1 MFLPTAGITIETAV
15 VLFEETLKICSGMNV
30 MEVCMK
36 IDRMIGILSILL
48 QKEKVTAPYLAEK
61 FEVSRRTIN
70 RDIEALCMAG
80 IPLVTEPGRGGG
92 ISIMEGFSIDR
103 ALFTSAD
110 LQAILA
116 GLRGLDSVSGTNRYL
131 QLMEKL
137 SAGTSN
143 LIAAD
148 THILIDLSSWY
159 KSALAPKIELLHSA
173 ILSGNKVSFTYFSPK
188 GESIRT
194 VEPYYLVFQW
204 AGWYLWG
211 RCDEREDFRLF
222 KLMRMDDLCLREP
235 FEKRAVQPPD
245 LSADRV
251 FPPTYLVK
259 AKIDPSFQWRLV
271 EEFGPKCY
279 QVLPDGMLLFTA
291 DFSDRNNVVGWIA
304 SFGGGAELLEPV
316 ELREEVLRFAEDI
329 RRNYL
334 PDTET

>member
-15 VLFEETLKICSGMNV
+15 VLFEETLKICSGMNM

-173 ILSGNKVSFTYFSPK
+173 ILSGNKVSFIYFSPK

-204 AGWYLWG
+204 ADWYLWG

-222 KLMRMDDLCLREP
+222 KLLRMDDLCLREP
-235 FEKRAVQPPD
+235 FEKRTVKPPD

-271 EEFGPKCY
+271 EEFGSKCY
-279 QVLPDGMLLFTA
+279 QVLLDGMLLFTA

>member
-1 MFLPTAGITIETAV
+1 
-15 VLFEETLKICSGMNV
+15 
-30 MEVCMK
+30 MK

-222 KLMRMDDLCLREP
+222 KLMRMDGLCLREP
-235 FEKRAVQPPD
+235 FEKRTVKPPD

-329 RRNYL
+329 RRNYRS
-334 PDTET
+334 DSET

>member
-1 MFLPTAGITIETAV
+1 
-15 VLFEETLKICSGMNV
+15 
-30 MEVCMK
+30 MK

-70 RDIEALCMAG
+70 RDIDALCMAG

-92 ISIMEGFSIDR
+92 ISIMEGFNVDR

-110 LQAILA
+110 MQAILA

-159 KSALAPKIELLHSA
+159 KSALAPKIELLHGA

-188 GESIRT
+188 GESNRT

-211 RCDEREDFRLF
+211 WCDEREDFRLF
-222 KLMRMDDLCLREP
+222 KLMRMTNLCLREP

-245 LSADRV
+245 LSAERV
-251 FPPTYLVK
+251 FPPTYRVK
-259 AKIDPSFQWRLV
+259 VKIHPSFQWRLV
-271 EEFGPKCY
+271 EEFGSECY

-291 DFSDRNNVVGWIA
+291 DFSNRNNVVGWIA
-304 SFGGGAELLEPV
+304 SFGGGAQLLEPV

-329 RRNYL
+329 CRNHR
-334 PDTET
+334 PDSKT

>member
-1 MFLPTAGITIETAV
+1 
-15 VLFEETLKICSGMNV
+15 
-30 MEVCMK
+30 MK

-61 FEVSRRTIN
+61 YEVSRRTIN

-92 ISIMEGFSIDR
+92 ISIMEGFTIDR

-137 SAGTSN
+137 SAGASN

-159 KSALAPKIELLHSA
+159 KSALSPKIELLHGA

-188 GESIRT
+188 GESIRV

-222 KLMRMDDLCLREP
+222 KLMRMDDLCLRES

-259 AKIDPSFQWRLV
+259 ARIDPSFQWRLV

-291 DFSDRNNVVGWIA
+291 DFSDRNNLIGWIA

-329 RRNYL
+329 RRNYRS
-334 PDTET
+334 DSET